1 MSKKQ
6 KKRMSRAKRL
16 MRSGILLVLLVAI
29 ISGVCLFAPFFNI
42 TQIKVEGNAQVLT
55 EEILDRAPIVVGTN
69 IFKLNKRTVK
79 KSLASLAYLDKIK
92 VKRRLPSTV
101 RIKVTESY
109 AHLLFPYASG
119 YIVTD
124 EFGKV
129 LEEISDCTGWDLPQV
144 TGVEIEQ
151 VKISEKITVQDR
163 VKFDIILDCIEYFN
177 EHGHLENMS
186 VMDFSDITNIWITYK
201 EGFSVNFAKFENMDY
216 KLKMLDAVLPQ
227 VDRSEGTYIDL
238 TTPSKVFTGK
248 KEPTPEPTPETIEGE
263 ETNQEETG
271 AESETNENKEEGSA
285 EGAEKEEL

>member
-16 MRSGILLVLLVAI
+16 MRSGILLVLLIAI

-42 TQIKVEGNAQVLT
+42 TKIKVEGNAQVLT

-79 KSLASLAYLDKIK
+79 KSLTSLAYLDKIK
-92 VKRRLPSTV
+92 VKRSLPSTV

-119 YIVTD
+119 YVVTD
-124 EFGKV
+124 EAGKV
-129 LEEISDCTGWDLPQV
+129 LEEISDCTGWELPQV
-144 TGVEIEQ
+144 IGVEIEQ

-163 VKFDIILDCIEYFN
+163 VKFDIILDCIQYFK

-201 EGFSVNFAKFENMDY
+201 EGFRVNFAKFENMDY

-248 KEPTPEPTPETIEGE
+248 KEPTPEPTAEAVEGE

-271 AESETNENKEEGSA
+271 AEVENNDSGEEIDA
-285 EGAEKEEL
+285 EATEKDEL

>member
-1 MSKKQ
+1 MSKKR

-16 MRSGILLVLLVAI
+16 MRSGILLVLLIAI

-42 TQIKVEGNAQVLT
+42 TKIQVEGNAQVLT

-69 IFKLNKRTVK
+69 IFKLNKKTVK
-79 KSLASLAYLDKIK
+79 KSLTTLAYLDKIK
-92 VKRRLPSTV
+92 VKRKLPSTV

-124 EFGKV
+124 EYGKV
-129 LEEISDCTGWDLPQV
+129 LEEISDCAGWELPQL
-144 TGVEIEQ
+144 TGVEIEK

-163 VKFDIILDCIEYFN
+163 VKFDIILDCVKYFK
-177 EHGHLENMS
+177 EHDHLKNIKAI
-186 VMDFSDITNIWITYK
+186 DFSDITNIWVTYK
-201 EGFSVNFAKFENMDY
+201 EGFRVNFAKFENMDY
-216 KLKMLDAVLPQ
+216 KIKMLDVVLPQ

-248 KEPTPEPTPETIEGE
+248 KEPTPEPTPEPDESE
-263 ETNQEETG
+263 EENQENTG
-271 AESETNENKEEGSA
+271 SETENNVPA
-285 EGAEKEEL
+285 EAEKEEL